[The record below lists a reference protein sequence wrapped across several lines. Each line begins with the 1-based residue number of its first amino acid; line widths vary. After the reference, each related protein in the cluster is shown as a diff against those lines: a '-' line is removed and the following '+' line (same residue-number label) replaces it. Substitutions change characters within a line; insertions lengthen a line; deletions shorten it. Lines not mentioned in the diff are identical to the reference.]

1 MLHNPTSWAVT
12 AIASAA
18 LFLYAWRTF
27 KAPLS
32 VEVIKPGVL
41 IWLVSPSTF
50 KKGTNSGGPPDSSDR
65 IQPRPKSQSLKAT
78 NSTPSPTKANEKPT
92 GLSRR
97 ASGLRLRCERR
108 DRGQANSKGIRIG
121 AVLFSA
127 CARLSR
133 SKLEEGRLIARV
145 RGASSPGVAAFPAAA

>member
-41 IWLVSPSTF
+41 IWPVSPSTF
-50 KKGTNSGGPPDSSDR
+50 KKGANSGGPPGSSDR

-97 ASGLRLRCERR
+97 ASGLRLRCERETGAR
-108 DRGQANSKGIRIG
+108 PIAKEFVLVRCFFRRVLAYPVPNSKRAG
-121 AVLFSA
+121 
-127 CARLSR
+127 
-133 SKLEEGRLIARV
+133 
-145 RGASSPGVAAFPAAA
+145 

>member
-65 IQPRPKSQSLKAT
+65 IQPRPKSQFRWNNQAGADRSVV
-78 NSTPSPTKANEKPT
+78 
-92 GLSRR
+92 
-97 ASGLRLRCERR
+97 LRLS
-108 DRGQANSKGIRIG
+108 G
-121 AVLFSA
+121 V
-127 CARLSR
+127 SR
-133 SKLEEGRLIARV
+133 
-145 RGASSPGVAAFPAAA
+145 